1 MKKMSKRHYRNCQGI
16 HFLGP
21 VQRTAI
27 GALAML
33 SILAAG
39 WVGYEIGQRDMD
51 TPQIRLVDSLQSM
64 FDAERRA
71 LDVEKRKTG
80 EHLDALARKMGE
92 MQAELLRLDA
102 LGERLV
108 EIGGLDAE
116 EFDFQEIPAMG
127 GPDSSEDASITL
139 PEMMADLA
147 QLAQRIEDRDLKLD
161 LLEDLLLSRQV
172 KEQSKPAGRPVAS
185 GWISSHYGWRKDP
198 LTGRKDMHQGLD
210 FAGKRG
216 SDIIAVADGLVT
228 LAGARSGY
236 GKTVEI
242 RHGNGYVTRYA
253 HASKLLVKKGE
264 LVRQGQVIAA
274 MGRSGRTTGVHLHFE
289 VIRDGKT
296 VNPLRFVKDTKSYGE
311 SG

>member
-1 MKKMSKRHYRNCQGI
+1 MRKMSTRRYHNNQGI

-21 VQRTAI
+21 VQRTAV
-27 GALAML
+27 GAMAIL

-39 WVGYEIGQRDMD
+39 WAGYEIGQRDLD
-51 TPQIRLVDSLQSM
+51 APQVKLVDSLHLL

-71 LDVEKRKTG
+71 LDREKRATG

-108 EIGGLDAE
+108 EIGGLDAG

-127 GPDSSEDASITL
+127 GPGSTDDVSVGL
-139 PEMMADLA
+139 PEMMADLE
-147 QLAQRIEDRDLKLD
+147 QLAQHIEDRNLKLD
-161 LLEDLLLSRQV
+161 LLEDLLLRRQV
-172 KEQSKPAGRPVAS
+172 KEESKPAGRPVAR
-185 GWISSHYGWRKDP
+185 GWVSSRYGWRKDP
-198 LTGRKDMHQGLD
+198 ITGRKNMHRGLD

-228 LAGARSGY
+228 WAGGRSGY

-242 RHGNGYVTRYA
+242 RHGNGYLTRYA
-253 HASKLLVKKGE
+253 HNSNLLVKKGV

-296 VNPLRFVKDTKSYGE
+296 VNPLKFVKDIKPRKKTG
-311 SG
+311 